1 MACTAIHHG
10 DTKGEGV
17 IPYFNLKEILTPV
30 YTPLEITWIYILWL
44 ENNFIYIMIL
54 KLDKSLKN
62 QFYSGKHHEK
72 SKRKKF
78 TNIENVSME

>member
-1 MACTAIHHG
+1 MFS
-10 DTKGEGV
+10 D
-17 IPYFNLKEILTPV
+17 
-30 YTPLEITWIYILWL
+30 
-44 ENNFIYIMIL
+44 IMIL

-72 SKRKKF
+72 SKRNKF